1 MDARPRLASRTCLVG
16 APLRRL
22 AALSLGVLLAAA
34 CATGPALPRIPSPD
48 EIPTLE
54 DRAADRGDARTLTA
68 LGAAYVGDERPRD
81 ALVVLDQA
89 VRLDSARTD
98 TRFFRGLALEELDRT
113 GEAVDAYQSFLATLP
128 AGDAREHIA
137 ARIRRLRQEETR
149 AAIRE
154 ALAQEE
160 ELGELEAPAPA
171 TVAVL
176 PFAFRGVDE
185 ELRPLGR
192 ALAHMLATDL
202 SATDRLTVLERL
214 EVQALL
220 DELELGESGLV
231 DPATAARGGR
241 LLGAAEI
248 VQGALDDLSGS
259 LTVEASVVPF
269 DTGEQ
274 GLRPVTVSDDL
285 ERFYELEAR
294 LALQIYDALGIALTD
309 AERERINRR
318 PTQSLEALL
327 LFGRGLEEEAA
338 GRYGL
343 AADLF
348 GQAAALDAGFDMAAS
363 AASSA
368 SALADVASL
377 SLGEAFEIVIPPGTA
392 IDLGVDGVLDQA
404 GIRDAVQEALGSEG
418 IGREDLDVVIRIF
431 FPRPGGG
438 A

>member
-1 MDARPRLASRTCLVG
+1 VADGGDPG
-16 APLRRL
+16 A
-22 AALSLGVLLAAA
+22 
-34 CATGPALPRIPSPD
+34 
-48 EIPTLE
+48 
-54 DRAADRGDARTLTA
+54 LTA
-68 LGAAYVGDERPRD
+68 LGAAYVGADRPSE
-81 ALVVLDQA
+81 ALAVLHRA
-89 VRLDSARTD
+89 VQLDTARTD
-98 TRFFRGLALEELDRT
+98 ARFFMGLALEDLDRPDEAAEAYRAFLVGLPM
-113 GEAVDAYQSFLATLP
+113 GE
-128 AGDAREHIA
+128 AREHVA
-137 ARIRRLRQEETR
+137 ARIRKLQQEETR
-149 AAIRE
+149 AAIRA
-154 ALAQEE
+154 ALEQEE
-160 ELGELEAPAPA
+160 RLGQSGDPAPA

-176 PFAFRGVDE
+176 PFAFRGEDE
-185 ELRPLGR
+185 QLRPLGR

-202 SATDRLTVLERL
+202 SATARLTVLERL

-220 DELELGESGLV
+220 DELQLAESGLV
-231 DPATAARGGR
+231 DPATAARSGR

-248 VQGALDDLSGS
+248 VQGALDDLSGA
-259 LTVEASVVPF
+259 LTIEASVVPF
-269 DTGEQ
+269 DAGAE

-294 LALQIYDALGIALTD
+294 LALRIYEALGIALTA

-348 GQAAALDAGFDMAAS
+348 GQAAALDAGFEMAQS

-368 SALADVASL
+368 AALADVVSL
-377 SLGEAFEIVIPPGTA
+377 SPAEAFEIVLPPA
-392 IDLGVDGVLDQA
+392 MPIDLGVEAVLDQA

-418 IGREDLDVVIRIF
+418 IGRDDVDAVIRIF

-438 A
+438 V